1 MTCFFAFI
9 VGFLTAKILFDK
21 DDNTEKENIKETPPL
36 VRWMNRPVGSKPIT
50 YEDWKKENGIKD

>member
-1 MTCFFAFI
+1 MVFLAFFC
-9 VGFLTAKILFDK
+9 GFLTAKLIFDK
-21 DDNTEKENIKETPPL
+21 EEKESSELPRETPPL